1 MHNERQK
8 LDKRK
13 ELIRNLATLRKEKEK
28 ATRTAVLSIQTIRKK
43 KIKTYRYNII
53 CTLH

>member
-28 ATRTAVLSIQTIRKK
+28 ATVGNRNVKNYT
-43 KIKTYRYNII
+43 
-53 CTLH
+53 